1 MQLKE
6 ISIKNFK
13 SLKDFKLIFPPSNI
27 IGENGDKKIKVSVL
41 IGENGTSKTTILQS
55 IIEAFS
61 FRNIKNNAK
70 KPHINLTYE
79 ISKKTNTV
87 SNLDEFEKNEFYP
100 KNIIVSS
107 YAMIDKLSDYSFPS
121 QSNIKIIGLN
131 KERSISNKGKLRKTA
146 NDILK
151 EKSTDNLF
159 SILKYIGFPIDELK
173 VGLEISSYALR
184 MDSRKIEK
192 IYGDEEVMDYLKA
205 NYDDYL
211 LSSSNELIDKFS
223 FLLRD
228 FSSMLNVRT
237 RDPREKIGTIINE
250 LKSKASR
257 YSNDINDSD
266 FDNKIKPII
275 FVWFALEKIRILSAH
290 NIKIDGISSRSYL
303 FFLSNYSM
311 KYPTRGYEEGYEE
324 FIKDLELIELSNIS
338 LVNDL
343 LLINEEKNMQIP
355 LSSLSSGELSMFLRL
370 YDLQANI
377 EENSIVLIDEPET
390 HLHPKWISGFIKTI
404 LEMFGNVKCHVII
417 ATHSPLIISDV
428 SKNSII
434 GLKKRDD
441 LVKQVDVDDKTLG
454 LNYDDV
460 LSEIL
465 NLKEDGAMIYEYR
478 ELILNALEHGELDLA
493 LEIYSQMADSEIKFE
508 MFRKIKNF
516 KESPSN

>member
-13 SLKDFKLIFPPSNI
+13 SLRDFKLIFPPSNI

-61 FRNIKNNAK
+61 FRNIKNNVK
-70 KPHINLTYE
+70 NPRINLTYE
-79 ISKKTNTV
+79 ISKKINTV

-131 KERSISNKGKLRKTA
+131 KEKSISNKSKLRKTA

-151 EKSTDNLF
+151 EKSTHNLF

-192 IYGDEEVMDYLKA
+192 IYGNEEVIDYLKA

-211 LSSSNELIDKFS
+211 LSSLNELIDKFS

-237 RDPREKIGTIINE
+237 RDPREKIGTIIKE
-250 LKSKASR
+250 LKLKTSR
-257 YSNDINDSD
+257 YSNSINDSD

-303 FFLSNYSM
+303 FLLSNYSM
-311 KYPTRGYEEGYEE
+311 KYPTRGYEE

-338 LVNDL
+338 LVTDL

-404 LEMFGNVKCHVII
+404 LEMFGDVKCHVII

-434 GLKKRDD
+434 GLKKKDD
-441 LVKQVDVDDKTLG
+441 LIKQVDVDDKTLG

-478 ELILNALEHGELDLA
+478 ELILNALKHGELDLA

-508 MFRKIKNF
+508 MFRKIKKF
-516 KESPSN
+516 KELPSN